1 MGAIQVFV
9 EDLAKIKFGIMLRE
23 VFFTSNPS
31 FNNKVPLTSWMYIKP
46 NYTSTQRH
54 TIGMWSLPLLNDEL
68 DLYPDNSRFV
78 CPSVEINKKTKPGKE

>member
-46 NYTSTQRH
+46 NYTSAQRH

-68 DLYPDNSRFV
+68 GLNSFKSRFV
-78 CPSVEINKKTKPGKE
+78 CPSVEKKKGLK